1 MVGIFPKS
9 ANQLKEM
16 VFAMYNLKIFL
27 NIVLGQKKKEKT
39 GNWDSQEMVPNGK
52 EISAILFQTKEEDFV
67 VR

>member
-27 NIVLGQKKKEKT
+27 NIVLGQKKKKT

>member
-27 NIVLGQKKKEKT
+27 NIVLGQKKKKKT
-39 GNWDSQEMVPNGK
+39 GNWDSQEIVPNGK

>member
-1 MVGIFPKS
+1 MVGIFAKS

-27 NIVLGQKKKEKT
+27 NIVLGQKKKKKT

-52 EISAILFQTKEEDFV
+52 EISAILFQTKEEDYV

>member
-27 NIVLGQKKKEKT
+27 NIVLGQKKKKKT